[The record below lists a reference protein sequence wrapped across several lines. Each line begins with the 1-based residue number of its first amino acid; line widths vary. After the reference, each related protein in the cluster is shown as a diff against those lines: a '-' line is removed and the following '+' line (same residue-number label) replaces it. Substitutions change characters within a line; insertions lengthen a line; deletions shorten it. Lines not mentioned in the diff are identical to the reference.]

1 MHGIQSYT
9 TFVIGEPAVFQ
20 VGAFLLYFAYRTKFY
35 LLGTCSLDIG
45 SFPPLL
51 NFVTTP
57 ELSGTLVPTPAWIF
71 TIPELQKTLWDKFS
85 INFFQ

>member
-45 SFPPLL
+45 SFP
-51 NFVTTP
+51 
-57 ELSGTLVPTPAWIF
+57 F
-71 TIPELQKTLWDKFS
+71 T
-85 INFFQ
+85 